1 MKPHFLGP
9 FRLQVGG
16 VSAISWGDGKFK
28 TNQKNTDKPYIF
40 VIPKKMKPFFF
51 FKLLQQILL
60 FYFLG
65 DRYKLS

>member
-51 FKLLQQILL
+51 
-60 FYFLG
+60 
-65 DRYKLS
+65 